1 MPTYVVGLNVI
12 LFIAAFWTAV
22 VYGLWTRDWL
32 GAALWLTFGFGALTS
47 RRLTPPRQD
56 RD

>member
-22 VYGLWTRDWL
+22 VYGVWTRDWL
-32 GAALWLTFGFGALTS
+32 GAALWLTLGFGALTS
-47 RRLTPPRQD
+47 RRLTPPRKKE
-56 RD
+56 